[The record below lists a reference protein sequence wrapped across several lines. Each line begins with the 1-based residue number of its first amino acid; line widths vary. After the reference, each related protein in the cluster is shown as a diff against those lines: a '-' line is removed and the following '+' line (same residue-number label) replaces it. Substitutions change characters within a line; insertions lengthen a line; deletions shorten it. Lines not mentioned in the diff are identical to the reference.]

1 MGQLKRNYVK
11 IEGDMEELLENSK
24 GEFQGGRIEVQ
35 NYNEVKAWRDN
46 LKEIEDV
53 FKLKGMESVNNE

>member
-1 MGQLKRNYVK
+1 
-11 IEGDMEELLENSK
+11 MEELLENSK